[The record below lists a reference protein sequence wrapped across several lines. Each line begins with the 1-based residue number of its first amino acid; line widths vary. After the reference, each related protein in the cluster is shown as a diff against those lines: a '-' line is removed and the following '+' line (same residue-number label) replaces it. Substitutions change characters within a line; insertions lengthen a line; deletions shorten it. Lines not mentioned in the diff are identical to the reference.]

1 MHSRILVVA
10 QPGRLPRLECHG
22 GLAARATLPDTV
34 HLVSAAATPL
44 GGDTLSVRVVVPAGA
59 RLRLCSV
66 AATVVLPGAHSA
78 ISRSAFAFEVAGVLE
93 VDLEPT
99 VVAADAVHESVVVAA
114 VEAAGELRLRER
126 VQIGRSGEDHGRWSG
141 SLRVDVKGQPL
152 LRHRIE
158 LGAGSPADDALGA
171 PRACISELRYPETTF
186 DHPGTVLELAGGG
199 ALATW
204 QGGRLPA

>member
-1 MHSRILVVA
+1 MDSQILVVA
-10 QPGRLPRLECHG
+10 QPGRLPRLECRG
-22 GLAARATLPDTV
+22 GLAARVTLPDTV

-44 GGDTLSVRVVVPAGA
+44 GGDTVRIRVVVPAGA

-66 AATVVLPGAHSA
+66 AATVVLPGAHSVA
-78 ISRSAFAFEVAGVLE
+78 SQSALALEVAGFLD

-99 VVAADAVHESVVVAA
+99 VVAADAVHESAVVAA
-114 VEAAGELRLRER
+114 IEDAGELRLRER
-126 VQIGRSGEDHGRWSG
+126 VQIGRSGEDGGRWSG

-158 LGAGSPADDALGA
+158 LGAGSPADDVLGA
-171 PRACISELRYPETTF
+171 PRACISELRYPETAF